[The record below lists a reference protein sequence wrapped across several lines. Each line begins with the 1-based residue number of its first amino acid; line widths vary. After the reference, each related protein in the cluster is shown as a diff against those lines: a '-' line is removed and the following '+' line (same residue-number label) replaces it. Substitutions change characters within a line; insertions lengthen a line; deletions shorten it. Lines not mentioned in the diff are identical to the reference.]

1 MALGSGFIIDPAGY
15 IVTNNHVVANQGSVT
30 VIIQDKAGITAKVI
44 GRDEKTGTVLL
55 EIDTD
60 KKLPYATWG
69 DSDDRAGRRLGL
81 SLSANP
87 FGLDG
92 SVTARTSRRS
102 PATWGWLGVAIQN
115 VAPAIAKSLGLDPDH
130 PMRALVASVTSDS
143 PAAKADINKGDVIIK
158 AGDHEIQT
166 IHDLP
171 RRRPDRRKLPLTI
184 FHGGKRE
191 TVEAM
196 IGEMPQKTAE

>member
-1 MALGSGFIIDPAGY
+1 LKEQAAAQGGGESDKESDPPFDPGDTLFGQFLKRFFRRPFQFRNPAEKVMALGSGFIIDPAGY

-92 SVTARTSRRS
+92 SVTRHSAE
-102 PATWGWLGVAIQN
+102 TWG
-115 VAPAIAKSLGLDPDH
+115 
-130 PMRALVASVTSDS
+130 
-143 PAAKADINKGDVIIK
+143 
-158 AGDHEIQT
+158 
-166 IHDLP
+166 
-171 RRRPDRRKLPLTI
+171 
-184 FHGGKRE
+184 
-191 TVEAM
+191 
-196 IGEMPQKTAE
+196 